1 LNIKETVADNLSY
14 LIMYKGGWEMN
25 KNLYVGN
32 LTANVTEGVI
42 RDNFT
47 TAGKVLS
54 VNIIKDNYTKE
65 SRGFG
70 FVEMETEEGAKKAIE
85 MFHDGK
91 LDGNTIV
98 VNEARPR
105 KDQGHGGGGGGG
117 QRRNFGGGGGGR
129 SGGFGGGR
137 RY

>member
-1 LNIKETVADNLSY
+1 
-14 LIMYKGGWEMN
+14 MN

-42 RDNFT
+42 RDNFE

-54 VNIIKDNYTKE
+54 VNIIKDKYTRE
-65 SRGFG
+65 TRGFG
-70 FVEMETEEGAKKAIE
+70 FVEMETEEGARKAIE

-105 KDQGHGGGGGGG
+105 KDQGQGGGQKRSFGRGGGGGG
-117 QRRNFGGGGGGR
+117 FGGGPR
-129 SGGFGGGR
+129 GGGR

>member
-1 LNIKETVADNLSY
+1 
-14 LIMYKGGWEMN
+14 MN

-42 RDNFT
+42 RENFE
-47 TAGKVLS
+47 TAGKVMS
-54 VNIIKDNYTKE
+54 VNIIKDKYTRE

-70 FVEMETEEGAKKAIE
+70 FVEMETEEGARKAIE
-85 MFHDGK
+85 LFHDGK

-105 KDQGHGGGGGGG
+105 RDQGQGG
-117 QRRNFGGGGGGR
+117 QRRNIGRSGFGGGPR
-129 SGGFGGGR
+129 GGGR

>member
-1 LNIKETVADNLSY
+1 MD
-14 LIMYKGGWEMN
+14 MN

-32 LTANVTEGVI
+32 LTENVTESVI
-42 RDNFT
+42 RDNFIE
-47 TAGKVLS
+47 AGNVLS
-54 VNIIKDNYTKE
+54 VNIIKDGYTKE

-91 LDGNTIV
+91 LDGKNII
-98 VNEARPR
+98 VNEAKPR
-105 KDQGHGGGGGGG
+105 KDSGHGGGGG
-117 QRRNFGGGGGGR
+117 QKRNFGR

>member
-1 LNIKETVADNLSY
+1 
-14 LIMYKGGWEMN
+14 MN

-32 LTANVTEGVI
+32 LTANATEDVI

-47 TAGKVLS
+47 TAGTVAA
-54 VNIIKDNYTKE
+54 VTIIKDNYTKQ
-65 SRGFG
+65 SKGFG
-70 FVEMETEEGAKKAIE
+70 FVEMETEEGARQAIE
-85 MFHDGK
+85 MFNGGK

-105 KDQGHGGGGGGG
+105 KDQGG
-117 QRRNFGGGGGGR
+117 QRRDAGRREGFR
-129 SGGFGGGR
+129 SGNSRGGR